1 MQRRRRPKATPK
13 DIFGTG
19 SQTKSTKKEEPRPRK
34 APPSVSNPVPTP
46 PPAVGIKPEPLPAL
60 EDRIEEP
67 QDTSPGPAPVD
78 PGPAPVEEDESVLK
92 SQILGVP
99 KRKSIGL
106 RPITESE
113 PEESLQTIVSTKAQE
128 LIDESKHRA
137 AQSEETEITEAED
150 TKISEELVKP
160 KPVISRDLPPPK
172 PVSRKPR
179 RRQSSFQPAKRAKRL
194 DRSRHMEYK
203 YEVRRVLEEI
213 EVSEEHRSSL
223 LGSIWAKGERQTVSD
238 AKQYLEEKLS
248 EGIINEV
255 HLSRLCEVIDDYT
268 VRR

>member
-1 MQRRRRPKATPK
+1 VQRRRRPKATPK

-19 SQTKSTKKEEPRPRK
+19 SQTKSSKKVDPGPRK
-34 APPSVSNPVPTP
+34 APPTVPDPMPTP
-46 PPAVGIKPEPLPAL
+46 PPAVGVKPEPLPAL
-60 EDRIEEP
+60 EDRIETPLGTTPES
-67 QDTSPGPAPVD
+67 T
-78 PGPAPVEEDESVLK
+78 PVEEEEDVSVLE

-106 RPITESE
+106 RPIAESK
-113 PEESLQTIVSTKAQE
+113 PEEPLENIVSTKAQE

-137 AQSEETEITEAED
+137 TQSEKAEVTEIS
-150 TKISEELVKP
+150 KELSNEP
-160 KPVISRDLPPPK
+160 KPVIARKPPPI
-172 PVSRKPR
+172 VINRKPR
-179 RRQSSFQPAKRAKRL
+179 RRQRSFQPAKRAKRL

-203 YEVRRVLEEI
+203 YEVRKLLEEI
-213 EVSEEHRSSL
+213 GVSEEHRSSL

-238 AKQYLEEKLS
+238 AKEYLEDKLS
-248 EGIINEV
+248 EGIITEV

>member
-19 SQTKSTKKEEPRPRK
+19 SQTKSSKKEDPGLRK
-34 APPSVSNPVPTP
+34 APLTVPDPIPTP
-46 PPAVGIKPEPLPAL
+46 PPTVGAKPEPLPAL
-60 EDRIEEP
+60 EDRIETP
-67 QDTSPGPAPVD
+67 LDTTPE
-78 PGPAPVEEDESVLK
+78 PAPVEEGEDVSVLE

-99 KRKSIGL
+99 KKKSIGL
-106 RPITESE
+106 RPIAESK
-113 PEESLQTIVSTKAQE
+113 PEEPLENIVSTKAQE

-137 AQSEETEITEAED
+137 VQSEEAKVTEIS
-150 TKISEELVKP
+150 KELSNEP
-160 KPVISRDLPPPK
+160 KPVINRKLPPPK
-172 PVSRKPR
+172 VEINRRPR

-203 YEVRRVLEEI
+203 YEVRQLLEEI

-238 AKQYLEEKLS
+238 AKEYLEDKLS
-248 EGIINEV
+248 EGIITEV
-255 HLSRLCEVIDDYT
+255 HLSRLCGVIDDYT

>member
-19 SQTKSTKKEEPRPRK
+19 SQTKSSKKVEPGPRK
-34 APPSVSNPVPTP
+34 VPPTVPDPVLTP
-46 PPAVGIKPEPLPAL
+46 PPTVGIKPEPLPVL
-60 EDRIEEP
+60 QDRIETP
-67 QDTSPGPAPVD
+67 PDTTPES
-78 PGPAPVEEDESVLK
+78 APVEEDVSVLE

-99 KRKSIGL
+99 KKKSIGL
-106 RPITESE
+106 RPIPESKLEE
-113 PEESLQTIVSTKAQE
+113 PLETIVSTKAQE

-137 AQSEETEITEAED
+137 TQSEEVEVTE
-150 TKISEELVKP
+150 ISEESNQP
-160 KPVISRDLPPPK
+160 KPVIRRELPPPK
-172 PVSRKPR
+172 PVIRKPR
-179 RRQSSFQPAKRAKRL
+179 RRRKSFQPAKRAKRL

-203 YEVRRVLEEI
+203 YEVRQLLEEI
-213 EVSEEHRSSL
+213 EVLEEHRSSL

-248 EGIINEV
+248 EGIINEA

>member
-19 SQTKSTKKEEPRPRK
+19 SQTKSSKKEDPGLRK
-34 APPSVSNPVPTP
+34 APLTVPDPIPTP
-46 PPAVGIKPEPLPAL
+46 PPTVGAKPEPLPAL
-60 EDRIEEP
+60 EDRIETPLGTTPE
-67 QDTSPGPAPVD
+67 S
-78 PGPAPVEEDESVLK
+78 APVEEGEDVSVLE

-99 KRKSIGL
+99 KKKSIGL
-106 RPITESE
+106 RPIAESK
-113 PEESLQTIVSTKAQE
+113 PEEPLENIVSTKAQE

-137 AQSEETEITEAED
+137 VQSEEAEVTEIS
-150 TKISEELVKP
+150 KELSNEP
-160 KPVISRDLPPPK
+160 KPVINRKLPPPK
-172 PVSRKPR
+172 VVINRKPR

-203 YEVRRVLEEI
+203 YEVRQLLEEI
-213 EVSEEHRSSL
+213 GVSEEHRSSL

-238 AKQYLEEKLS
+238 AKEYLEDKLS
-248 EGIINEV
+248 EGIITEV

>member
-1 MQRRRRPKATPK
+1 MQRRRRPKAAPK

-19 SQTKSTKKEEPRPRK
+19 SQTKSTKKEEPEPRK
-34 APPSVSNPVPTP
+34 EPPTVPNPVPTP
-46 PPAVGIKPEPLPAL
+46 PPTVGAKPEPLPAL
-60 EDRIEEP
+60 EDRVETP
-67 QDTSPGPAPVD
+67 LDTPPES
-78 PGPAPVEEDESVLK
+78 APVEEKEDVSVLE

-99 KRKSIGL
+99 KKKSIGL
-106 RPITESE
+106 RPIAESK
-113 PEESLQTIVSTKAQE
+113 PEEPLENIVSTKAQE

-137 AQSEETEITEAED
+137 VQSEEAEVTEIS
-150 TKISEELVKP
+150 KELSNEP
-160 KPVISRDLPPPK
+160 KPVISRKLPPPK
-172 PVSRKPR
+172 VISRKPR

-203 YEVRRVLEEI
+203 YEVRQLLEEI

-238 AKQYLEEKLS
+238 AKEYLEDKLS
-248 EGIINEV
+248 EGIITEV

>member
-19 SQTKSTKKEEPRPRK
+19 SQTKSTKKEGPRPRK
-34 APPSVSNPVPTP
+34 APSSVSNPVPTP
-46 PPAVGIKPEPLPAL
+46 PPTVGIKPEPLPAI
-60 EDRIEEP
+60 EDRIA
-67 QDTSPGPAPVD
+67 SPPATAPES
-78 PGPAPVEEDESVLK
+78 APVEEDVSVLK
-92 SQILGVP
+92 DQILGVP

-106 RPITESE
+106 RPVAESK

-137 AQSEETEITEAED
+137 VQSEETEITESED

-160 KPVISRDLPPPK
+160 KPVISRKLPPPK

-213 EVSEEHRSSL
+213 GVSEEHRSSL

-255 HLSRLCEVIDDYT
+255 HLSRLCEVIDSYT

>member
-19 SQTKSTKKEEPRPRK
+19 SQTKSSKKEDPGLRK
-34 APPSVSNPVPTP
+34 APLTVPNPIPTP
-46 PPAVGIKPEPLPAL
+46 PPTVGVKPEPLPAL
-60 EDRIEEP
+60 EDRIETP
-67 QDTSPGPAPVD
+67 LDTPPES
-78 PGPAPVEEDESVLK
+78 APVEEKEDVSVLE

-106 RPITESE
+106 RPIAESE

-137 AQSEETEITEAED
+137 AQSEEVEVTEAED
-150 TKISEELVKP
+150 IEISEKSVIP
-160 KPVISRDLPPPK
+160 VPVISRELPPPK

-238 AKQYLEEKLS
+238 AKEYLEDKLS
-248 EGIINEV
+248 EGIITEV